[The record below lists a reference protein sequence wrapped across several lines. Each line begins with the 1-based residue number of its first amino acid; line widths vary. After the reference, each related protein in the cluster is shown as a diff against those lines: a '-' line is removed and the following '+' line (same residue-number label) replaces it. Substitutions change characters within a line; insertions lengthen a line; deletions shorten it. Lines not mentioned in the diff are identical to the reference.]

1 MSTSLTPEQ
10 VTEQA
15 LREKAEQEAQV
26 KYLQSQ
32 LGKMMKEKKR
42 VSTFKGDLFSWLI
55 LFQPELKEEAEVIA

>member
-32 LGKMMKEKKR
+32 LGKVMKEKKR
-42 VSTFKGDLFSWLI
+42 VSTFKRDLFSWLI

>member
-42 VSTFKGDLFSWLI
+42 VSTFKRDLFSWLI
-55 LFQPELKEEAEVIA
+55 LFQPELEEEEEVIA

>member
-42 VSTFKGDLFSWLI
+42 VSTFKRDLFSWLI

>member
-42 VSTFKGDLFSWLI
+42 VSTFKRDLFSWLI
-55 LFQPELKEEAEVIA
+55 LFQPELKEEEEVTA

>member
-10 VTEQA
+10 LTEQA

-42 VSTFKGDLFSWLI
+42 VSTFKRDLFSWLI
-55 LFQPELKEEAEVIA
+55 LFQPELKEEEVVIA